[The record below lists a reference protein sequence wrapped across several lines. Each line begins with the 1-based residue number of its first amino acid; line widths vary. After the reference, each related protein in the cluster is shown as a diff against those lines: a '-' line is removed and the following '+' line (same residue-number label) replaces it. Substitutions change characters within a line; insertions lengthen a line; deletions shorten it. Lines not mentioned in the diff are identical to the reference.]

1 MNLNN
6 INPRVLSRLEKM
18 AQAEEA
24 KFQAELSKEKHL
36 LEQLKD
42 AKHYATYGSI
52 QNAET
57 LVNIDG
63 VTCLATTD
71 GHSRISS
78 IKVLDQEVYNE
89 MNLQDKQAI
98 KQYDNV
104 LATRLEHN
112 DYTIGEKS
120 DKFYKVFSEAQGQP
134 FDLIQERGRNIET
147 EVPSSEVWSHFS
159 SADHRQA
166 GITKRAEALL
176 DINSPQHLA
185 GLSQQVMEQQAK
197 VEYMIENA
205 DFPVS
210 AEGGQGE

>member
-24 KFQAELSKEKHL
+24 KFQAELAKEKHL

-71 GHSRISS
+71 MHSRISS
-78 IKVLDQEVYNE
+78 IKMLDQEVYNE
-89 MNLQDKQAI
+89 MDLQDKQAI
-98 KQYDNV
+98 KQYDKV

-112 DYTIGEKS
+112 DYNIGDKS

-134 FDLIQERGRNIET
+134 FDLIQERGRDIEK
-147 EVPSSEVWSHFS
+147 EYGSEAWSHFS

-166 GITKRAEALL
+166 GITKRAEALM
-176 DINSPQHLA
+176 DINSHQHVT
-185 GLSQQVMEQQAK
+185 GLSQQIMEQQAK
-197 VEYMIENA
+197 VEYMVDNA
-205 DFPVS
+205 DFPVD
-210 AEGGQGE
+210 GDQGE